1 MDVAGALRAERH
13 MAEKKTGEFEDAVGR
28 LGKIVE
34 SLESGERSLDESL
47 KLFEEGIKLARAA
60 QEKLD
65 HAEKRIEE
73 LLSVDEQGNA
83 KTTPFDT
90 VP

>member
-1 MDVAGALRAERH
+1 V
-13 MAEKKTGEFEDAVGR
+13 KKGEFEDAVTR
-28 LGKIVE
+28 MGKIVE
-34 SLESGERSLDESL
+34 ALESGELSLDESL

-73 LLSVDEQGNA
+73 LLSVDAEGNA
-83 KTTPFDT
+83 KTAPFQ
-90 VP
+90 P

>member
-1 MDVAGALRAERH
+1 VDAARKVERKV
-13 MAEKKTGEFEDAVGR
+13 KKGEFEDAVKR

-34 SLESGERSLDESL
+34 SLESGELSLDESL
-47 KLFEEGIKLARAA
+47 KLFEEGIKLARGA

-73 LLSVDEQGNA
+73 LLSVDQDGNA
-83 KTTPFDT
+83 KTAPFE
-90 VP
+90 V

>member
-1 MDVAGALRAERH
+1 V
-13 MAEKKTGEFEDAVGR
+13 KKGEFEDAVTR
-28 LGKIVE
+28 MGKIVE
-34 SLESGERSLDESL
+34 SLESGELSLDESL

-73 LLSVDEQGNA
+73 LLSVDAQGNT
-83 KTTPFDT
+83 KTAPFET
-90 VP
+90 S

>member
-1 MDVAGALRAERH
+1 M
-13 MAEKKTGEFEDAVGR
+13 KKGEFEDAVTR
-28 LGKIVE
+28 MGKIVE
-34 SLESGERSLDESL
+34 ALESGELSLDESL

-73 LLSVDEQGNA
+73 LLSVDAEGNT
-83 KTTPFDT
+83 KTAPFEA
-90 VP
+90 